1 MGPSASPSLVERQ
14 KGYSFPFFPHE
25 SLPFSGYFFPCLWKY
40 NEIKILLY
48 SLYNGN
54 HDSLFFFFWFSRNIQ
69 SPLLNVSHKVFA
81 EIGKPDKVALTAML
95 AGYAMH
101 GQGKEAIEFFQRT
114 VLEGMKPDHVTFA
127 LLSACSHSGLVKE
140 GKYYFQI
147 MSDIYGV
154 KPQLDH
160 Y

>member
-1 MGPSASPSLVERQ
+1 MNPSPSQVI
-14 KGYSFPFFPHE
+14 FFPAYGNTTKSRFCCTVCTME
-25 SLPFSGYFFPCLWKY
+25 IMIPF
-40 NEIKILLY
+40 
-48 SLYNGN
+48 
-54 HDSLFFFFWFSRNIQ
+54 FFFFWFSRNIQ

-147 MSDIYGV
+147 MSDIYVV

-160 Y
+160 N